1 MRNTT
6 VLRGRCAIEYG
17 KIENDADLSD
27 MLEKNIASEHC
38 LSVTQ
43 CASQL
48 SSHWP
53 LTKRSRNP
61 VVNTKILSEAR
72 RMSLDDQLELIEA
85 LWADIAIRNA
95 VPGPTDAQKA
105 EMDRRLA
112 DHEANPDDVVP
123 WDEVKS
129 SALSNIGK

>member
-1 MRNTT
+1 
-6 VLRGRCAIEYG
+6 
-17 KIENDADLSD
+17 
-27 MLEKNIASEHC
+27 
-38 LSVTQ
+38 
-43 CASQL
+43 
-48 SSHWP
+48 
-53 LTKRSRNP
+53 
-61 VVNTKILSEAR
+61 
-72 RMSLDDQLELIEA
+72 MSLDDQLELIEA